1 MMFGKGTMLTVI
13 LPLFRVVRGWR
24 SLLSRP
30 AAAPLP
36 GSPFPDIT
44 SLTPR
49 LMDDLDARMAPDA
62 PVWAGARA

>member
-1 MMFGKGTMLTVI
+1 MQTVI

-24 SLLSRP
+24 SLLSRR
-30 AAAPLP
+30 AATPLP

-49 LMDDLDARMAPDA
+49 LMDDLDARMAADA
-62 PVWAGARA
+62 PVWAGARP